1 MDHFAFAAC
10 VVAVAGM
17 VRGATGFGFALISA
31 IALSQV
37 MPVALVTP
45 MLMLIE
51 VGLTATILLDGGAA
65 ALNLRRAAPL
75 FAGGAFGV
83 ALGVALF
90 TALSGPTSKIV
101 LDAVILVSA
110 ALALVHVRLPWLDRT
125 WIAVIVG
132 LLTGAAVG
140 AFAVGGPIAV
150 VWLLA
155 IGAPPPYM
163 RATLTVFFSGV
174 DLLSIAGRLGTGT
187 FPREALIGALWL
199 APIGAAG
206 TLLGGMIFRRLNPT
220 HWRIGIAAFI
230 AVAALLSLGRSL
242 LVG

>member
-1 MDHFAFAAC
+1 MDHFVFAAI

-51 VGLTATILLDGGAA
+51 MVLTATILWDGGAA
-65 ALNLRRAAPL
+65 ALNLKRAAPL
-75 FAGGAFGV
+75 YVGGAFGV
-83 ALGVALF
+83 ALGLALF
-90 TALSGPTSKIV
+90 TALSGPMLKIV

-174 DLLSIAGRLGTGT
+174 DLLSIAGRLATGT

-206 TLLGGMIFRRLNPT
+206 TLVGGMIFRRLNPT

>member
-1 MDHFAFAAC
+1 MDHYVFAAV
-10 VVAVAGM
+10 VVAIAGI
-17 VRGATGFGFALISA
+17 VRGATGFGFALIAA

-37 MPVALVTP
+37 MPVAVVTP

-51 VGLTATILLDGGAA
+51 LGLTATILWDGGAA
-65 ALNLRRAAPL
+65 ALNLKRAAPL
-75 FAGGAFGV
+75 YIGGLFGV
-83 ALGVALF
+83 GLGVALF
-90 TALSGPTSKIV
+90 TTLSGPMLKIG
-101 LDAVILVSA
+101 LDAAVLVSA
-110 ALALVHVRLPWLDRT
+110 ALALVHVRLPWLDRA

-132 LLTGAAVG
+132 LLTGTAVG

-174 DLLSIAGRLGTGT
+174 DLLSIVGRLATGT
-187 FPREALIGALWL
+187 FPREALIAALWL
-199 APIGAAG
+199 APIGVAG
-206 TLLGGMIFRRLNPT
+206 TLVGGMIFRRLDPT
-220 HWRIGIAAFI
+220 HWRIGVAAFI
-230 AVAALLSLGRSL
+230 VVAASFSLGRSL